1 MADDPTQ
8 ERLPGGG
15 DDDGTSITDITI
27 EEEVQY
33 SFLEYA
39 MSVIVSRALP
49 DVRDGLKPVHRRI
62 LYAALEAGLR
72 PDRPF
77 RKCAALVGDVMKKY
91 HPHGDQ
97 SIYDALA
104 RLAQDF
110 STRNLLID
118 GQGNFGSIDGDAPAA
133 MRYCVSAETL
143 VRTTDGTRRIAE
155 LGDVSPDSEVDLD
168 VKVWDRDGD
177 HVRASKLF
185 HSGDHPTLRLRTVEG
200 FELVG
205 TENHPVLCL
214 SNVAGVP
221 MLLWKLLAE
230 VRPDD
235 RVVIQRVAAPEE
247 GTLTDS
253 ERQVALLAGAWVAE
267 GWASQARAGFNNL
280 DEDYFG
286 QVLRA
291 FDSVVGGTRYVY
303 DRVIKSGSRIFE
315 IDVQDMR
322 AFLDSPLGEL
332 VGDRSAQKRI
342 PSFVWSASPGFK
354 RVFLQSLFEGDG
366 SSALLGRN
374 TIQVCYSTRSRELA
388 ADVQK
393 LLLEFGIVSRQSL
406 SARGEIKVVIT
417 NRRDARLFAAH
428 VGFLG
433 RKQAKLVR
441 DLETIPITSR
451 ALSGDHVP
459 FIAEYVRAG
468 CGSSWRDREWLIK
481 HNLDRVERW
490 ERDRELILG
499 RIASDEVRRVIEP
512 LVDGRYYYARV
523 ASVDPA
529 GVRPVYSI
537 RVDSDDH
544 SFVTN
549 GFVSHNTECRLS
561 KLSMELV
568 RDIDEETVDFEPNY
582 DGYEIQPTVLPA
594 RFPNLLVNGSGGIAV
609 GMATNIPPHNLGEV
623 IDGVVEILENPDLA
637 TDKEKMLPALMKH
650 IKGPDFPT
658 GALVLG
664 RQGIVDSYTTGRG
677 SIKMR
682 AVCEIEEGPRG
693 NPRIVVTE
701 IPYQVNKARLAQKIA
716 ELVNAKEKRL
726 EGIADLRDESSERG
740 GMRLVIELKKNAVP
754 QVVLNTLY
762 KRTQLQDNF
771 GVNMLA
777 LVDGVP
783 RTLNLAEVVEAY
795 ITHQI
800 DVVVRRTRY
809 RLRKAEER
817 SHILEGLIIALD
829 NIDEIV
835 ALIRAA
841 ADTEEARGGLMA
853 RFGLSEIQ
861 ANHILDMP
869 LRRLTALEQDKIR
882 DEHAELQKTIA
893 DLREILANPARVREI
908 IATELKEIRKRFAD
922 PRRTRL
928 VPDEGEFDIEDLIA
942 DEDLVVSFTRDRYVK
957 SVPLDAYKRQGRG
970 GRGVKGAALKEGDVV
985 EHLVTTTA
993 HAYLLMFSNT
1003 GRVYRVKAHEIPKR
1017 DRTARG
1023 TAVVNVVP
1031 MRPEDRVSAVI
1042 DTRDYE
1048 SYKYLLIATKRGVI
1062 KKTLFRE
1069 YDSSRREGII
1079 AIKLRDG
1086 DEVVR
1091 VVPTSENDDVLLIT
1105 RLGQAV
1111 RFPESAVRAMGR
1123 AATGVRGIRLA
1134 EDDEVVSCDV
1144 VASAVNRELLVVT
1157 QFGYGKRTKISEF
1170 RRTNRG
1176 GKGVLA
1182 AKLTRP
1188 RGPLV
1193 GAVVC
1198 APEDEVILI
1207 ADDGQAIRTDV
1218 KGISRQGRNA
1228 TGVRLKSLGE
1238 GTSVSA
1244 VAPVVNEPE
1253 ENGGP
1258 DQPKLVE

>member
-1 MADDPTQ
+1 
-8 ERLPGGG
+8 
-15 DDDGTSITDITI
+15 
-27 EEEVQY
+27 
-33 SFLEYA
+33 
-39 MSVIVSRALP
+39 
-49 DVRDGLKPVHRRI
+49 
-62 LYAALEAGLR
+62 
-72 PDRPF
+72 RPF

-133 MRYCVSAETL
+133 MRYCVTGDTL
-143 VRTTDGTRRIAE
+143 VRTVDGTRRIAE
-155 LGDVSPDSEVDLD
+155 LAGVSPDSETDLD
-168 VKVWDRDGD
+168 LKVLDRNGD
-177 HVRASKLF
+177 PVRASKLF
-185 HSGDHPTLRLRTVEG
+185 HSGDHPVLRLRTVEG

-221 MLLWKLLAE
+221 MLLWKLLSE
-230 VRPDD
+230 MRVDD
-235 RVVIQRVAAPEE
+235 RVVVQRVPPAEE
-247 GTLTDS
+247 GALSDD
-253 ERQVALLAGAWVAE
+253 ERHLALLAGAWIAE
-267 GWASQARAGFNNL
+267 GWASEVRAGFNNL
-280 DEDYFG
+280 DEEYFG
-286 QVLRA
+286 LVLDA
-291 FDSVVGGTRYVY
+291 FDAVVGGPRYVY

-322 AFLDSPLGEL
+322 SFRRSALGEL
-332 VGDRSAQKRI
+332 VGDRSAAKRV
-342 PSFVWSASPGFK
+342 PSFVWSASPAFK

-374 TIQVCYSTRSRELA
+374 TIQVCYSTRSPELA

-406 SARGEIKVVIT
+406 SARGEIKVVVT
-417 NRRDARLFAAH
+417 NRRDARLFAAR

-441 DLETIPITSR
+441 DLETIPATSR
-451 ALSGDHVP
+451 ALSGDHAP
-459 FIAEYVRAG
+459 FVADYIRVE
-468 CGSSWRDREWLIK
+468 CGSRGKDREWLVK
-481 HNLDRVERW
+481 HNLDRLERW
-490 ERDRELILG
+490 ERDRDLILG
-499 RIASDEVRRVIEP
+499 KIASDEVRRVVEP
-512 LVDGRYYYARV
+512 LVDGRFYYARV
-523 ASVDPA
+523 ATVEPA

-537 RVDSDDH
+537 RVESDDH

-582 DGYEIQPTVLPA
+582 DGYEVQPKVLPA

-623 IDGVVEILENPDLA
+623 IDAVVEILENPDLA

-664 RQGIVDSYTTGRG
+664 RQGIVDAYTTGRG

-682 AVCEIEEGPRG
+682 AVCEVEEGPRG

-716 ELVNAKEKRL
+716 ELVNAKENRL

-893 DLREILANPARVREI
+893 DLRDVLANPARVREI

-942 DEDLVVSFTRDRYVK
+942 DEDLVVSVSRDGYVK
-957 SVPLDAYKRQGRG
+957 SVPLDTYRRKGRG
-970 GRGVKGAALKEGDVV
+970 GRGVKGAALKEGDIV
-985 EHLVTTTA
+985 EHLLTTTA
-993 HAYLLMFSNT
+993 HAYLLMFSSN
-1003 GRVYRVKAHEIPKR
+1003 GRVYRLKAHEIPKR

-1023 TAVVNVVP
+1023 TAVVNVVS
-1031 MRPEDRVSAVI
+1031 MRPEDKVAAVI

-1048 SYKYLLIATKRGVI
+1048 SYRYLLIATRRGMV

-1079 AIKLRDG
+1079 AVNLRDG
-1086 DEVVR
+1086 DEVVKVR
-1091 VVPTSENDDVLLIT
+1091 PTS
-1105 RLGQAV
+1105 
-1111 RFPESAVRAMGR
+1111 
-1123 AATGVRGIRLA
+1123 
-1134 EDDEVVSCDV
+1134 
-1144 VASAVNRELLVVT
+1144 
-1157 QFGYGKRTKISEF
+1157 
-1170 RRTNRG
+1170 
-1176 GKGVLA
+1176 
-1182 AKLTRP
+1182 
-1188 RGPLV
+1188 
-1193 GAVVC
+1193 
-1198 APEDEVILI
+1198 
-1207 ADDGQAIRTDV
+1207 
-1218 KGISRQGRNA
+1218 
-1228 TGVRLKSLGE
+1228 GE
-1238 GTSVSA
+1238 
-1244 VAPVVNEPE
+1244 
-1253 ENGGP
+1253 
-1258 DQPKLVE
+1258 